1 MILVGDVIDKTCII
15 IDDMSDTCGT
25 LCKAADV
32 LKQSGA
38 KRVIGIVT
46 HGVMSGAALDKV
58 TESPSLELLV
68 VTNTIPQQE
77 NLARCSKAPHSNI
90 IAVHLT
96 QCRVERLGNIVRC

>member
-68 VTNTIPQQE
+68 VTNTIPQV
-77 NLARCSKAPHSNI
+77 SHSI
-90 IAVHLT
+90 MATL
-96 QCRVERLGNIVRC
+96 QYEDY